1 MYSEY
6 NIQDAPALPRS
17 RDGKGTTM
25 KRTYQKLGALL
36 LALVLCLSLSVP
48 ALAAEEKIGRAHV

>member
-1 MYSEY
+1 
-6 NIQDAPALPRS
+6 
-17 RDGKGTTM
+17 M

-48 ALAAEEKIGRAHV
+48 ALAAEETGLEAD

>member
-1 MYSEY
+1 
-6 NIQDAPALPRS
+6 
-17 RDGKGTTM
+17 M

-48 ALAAEEKIGRAHV
+48 ALAAEETGLEAGLLRRQGGD